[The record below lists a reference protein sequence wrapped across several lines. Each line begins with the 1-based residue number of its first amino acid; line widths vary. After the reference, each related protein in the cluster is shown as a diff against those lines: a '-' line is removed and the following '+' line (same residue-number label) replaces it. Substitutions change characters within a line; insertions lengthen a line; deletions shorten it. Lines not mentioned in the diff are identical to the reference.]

1 MAKVIIFLW
10 FLYICYQVV
19 WAMVLT
25 FCEDEDEDLE
35 EYLAKD
41 DAAITACMKAMAAAI
56 VGAIIGFAWILF
68 FSGGMR

>member
-25 FCEDEDEDLE
+25 FCEDEE
-35 EYLAKD
+35 D